1 MISKFSISSDSWSEP
16 GAFAWDR
23 GWPGVFNIRPYS
35 RVPWPLRGGCG
46 TLGRCVP
53 LVEVERQEQQG
64 RCAELH
70 CTSLTR
76 QGKPLESLMH
86 RHTQDLHLV
95 HFRIKEILKICY
107 INEVFQRP
115 ISIFKGEVSSRQIQI
130 FFIGYSQLFLKMIPE
145 DSA

>member
-1 MISKFSISSDSWSEP
+1 MTPEVSQVHLHET
-16 GAFAWDR
+16 GAGQECLTSGFILMSR
-23 GWPGVFNIRPYS
+23 GLSGEG
-35 RVPWPLRGGCG
+35 RG
-46 TLGRCVP
+46 TPGRCVP